1 MKLLARGKN
10 AYVIIAV
17 LIIMALIFT
26 NCSSSQ
32 AVKQENKPEQQSG
45 QQQAEKK
52 EPKAGDK
59 LPQIAFYAFNSEPVL
74 DWDPSVEF
82 SNGIVV
88 MNNVYETLLK
98 YDPLEKK
105 IEPVLATEYTK
116 SSDGLT
122 WTFKI
127 RKGVKFHDGTDL
139 NAEAVKFSIDRTKK
153 LGKGAAY
160 IWDSIKEIKTPD
172 KYTVEFNLTY
182 PAPIDLIA
190 SSGYAAFIMS
200 PAAVKANP
208 DNWLSSGN
216 EAGTGPYKL
225 QSTKAG
231 EEVVLTAFDQYWK
244 GWEGKHFDKVV
255 IKKVAETA
263 SRRQMVEKG
272 EADVTIELPYE
283 DVEALKSNQS
293 VEIMEAP
300 SFQNLLFFINTQ
312 KAPLDNKAMRQ
323 ALSYAFPYDD
333 VVKYAMGDYAKQ
345 AKGAIPFGLWG
356 HGEDLVQYK
365 YDIGKAKELLSQA
378 GYTGGLK
385 LLLTYMSGDE
395 AEKKASELYKAE
407 LNKLGI
413 ELEIRT
419 MPWESQWELSKN
431 PDPDKRQD
439 LMAMYWWPD
448 YASPYSWLFN
458 LFHTEKDVM
467 YNVGYW
473 KNEAFDKMIDEAN
486 QKSGTDRDQAEKMFV
501 DAQKVLVEEAPSIF
515 AYDKE
520 FVWTLNKSFKGF
532 KNNPIYP
539 NVVFF
544 YDTYRE

>member
-1 MKLLARGKN
+1 MSFLAKGRKAAAVFAALLA
-10 AYVIIAV
+10 
-17 LIIMALIFT
+17 MALVIT
-26 NCSSSQ
+26 GCGGTQTVS
-32 AVKQENKPEQQSG
+32 KDTKSG
-45 QQQAEKK
+45 SNGQ
-52 EPKAGDK
+52 
-59 LPQIAFYAFNSEPVL
+59 PQIAFYAFNSEPVL

-98 YDPLEKK
+98 YDPLENKL
-105 IEPVLATEYTK
+105 EPVLATEYTK
-116 SSDGLT
+116 SEDGLT

-127 RKGVKFHDGTDL
+127 RQGVKFHDGTEL
-139 NAEAVKFSIDRTKK
+139 NAEAVKFSVDRTKA

-160 IWDSIKEIKTPD
+160 IWDSVKEIKVID
-172 KYTVEFNLTY
+172 EYTVEFDLQYT
-182 PAPIDLIA
+182 APLDLIA
-190 SSGYAAFIMS
+190 SSGYAAFIVS
-200 PAAVKANP
+200 PTAVKANA
-208 DNWLSSGN
+208 DDWLSSGN

-225 QSTKAG
+225 QSAKMG
-231 EEVVLTAFDQYWK
+231 EEVVLTSFDQYWK

-255 IKKVAETA
+255 IKKVPETA

-283 DVEALKSNQS
+283 DVEALKSNANVQ
-293 VEIMEAP
+293 IMEAP
-300 SFQNLLFFINTQ
+300 SFQNLFFFINTE
-312 KAPLDNKAMRQ
+312 KEPLNNKAMRQ
-323 ALSYAFPYDD
+323 ALSYAFPYED
-333 VVKYAMGDYAKQ
+333 VIKYAMGDYATQ
-345 AKGAIPFGLWG
+345 SKGSIPAGLWG
-356 HGEDLVQYK
+356 HSDDLAQYK
-365 YDIGKAKELLSQA
+365 FDPGKAKELLDEA
-378 GYTGGLK
+378 GYKGGLK

-413 ELEIRT
+413 ELEIRA
-419 MPWESQWELSKN
+419 MPWESQWEMSKN
-431 PDPDKRQD
+431 PDPLQRQD

-458 LFHTEKDVM
+458 LFHTEKEVM
-467 YNVGYW
+467 YNLGYW
-473 KNEAFDKMIDEAN
+473 KNEAFDKLIDEAN
-486 QKSGTDRDQAEKMFV
+486 EKSGTDRGQAEKLFA
-501 DAQKVLVEEAPSIF
+501 DAQQIMVDEAPSIF

-520 FVWTLNKSFKGF
+520 FVWTMNKSFKGF